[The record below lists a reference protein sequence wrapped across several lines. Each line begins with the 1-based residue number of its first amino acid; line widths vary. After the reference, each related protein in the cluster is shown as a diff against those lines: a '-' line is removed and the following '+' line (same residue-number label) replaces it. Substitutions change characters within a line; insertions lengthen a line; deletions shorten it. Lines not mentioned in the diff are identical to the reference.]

1 MSKGKVEEEDFWD
14 KDINVEDGNNTLK
27 AIFKPD
33 YETTKDLERTTI
45 YVSAEWI
52 HIVRLLKKRLRI
64 EGATRQGIHF
74 IRRRLTIYGLQ
85 FLHKENKE
93 IIDKRQEEY
102 DNNLEMYNPL
112 TTIIAAQLLNIYPRE
127 QIRTSLY
134 LKEETLGWIHDLSDM
149 FGLNTYSV
157 VRAAWGYTVLK
168 LVTTEYL
175 PRGFQEHANQ
185 DVEFFKQYVL
195 RKW

>member
-1 MSKGKVEEEDFWD
+1 MQKEVEEEDFWD
-14 KDINVEDGNNTLK
+14 NEINVEDALK

-33 YETTKDLERTTI
+33 YEKTKDLERTTI
-45 YVSAEWI
+45 YVSAEWT

-64 EGATRQGIHF
+64 IGATRQGIHF

-85 FLHKENKE
+85 LLHEENKE
-93 IIDKRQEEY
+93 TINKRQEEY
-102 DNNLEMYNPL
+102 DNNLETYNPL

-127 QIRTSLY
+127 SIRTSLY
-134 LKEETLGWIHDLSDM
+134 LKEETMGWVHDISDM

-157 VRAAWGYTVLK
+157 IRAAWGHTILK
-168 LVTTEYL
+168 LVTTEHL
-175 PRGFQEHANQ
+175 PEGFREHATQ
-185 DVEFFKQYVL
+185 DIDFFMQYVL